1 MQIDANKNQS
11 FSMDY
16 TTKSGKHLAL
26 SMYDNQSASY
36 ANNEEG
42 KTLNLKHQYGFS
54 FTFEGSK
61 LTQNNLDEIKNA
73 IKEVEPMIK
82 DFLANS
88 KVGELKPKEIIESA
102 MQMANVLPTPN
113 DENHQNA
120 IMNNFTNK
128 LSDLLKQNQT
138 DDKDINTSMLENS
151 KKLLDEVLE
160 QMKKQLEKQQEKAKE
175 NQDKTDDSLNLYA

>member
-1 MQIDANKNQS
+1 MQIDASKNQS

-26 SMYDNQSASY
+26 SMYDNQSLSY
-36 ANNEEG
+36 SNDEEG
-42 KTLNLKHQYGFS
+42 KSLNLKRQYGFS

-61 LTQNNLDEIKNA
+61 LTQADLDEIKNA
-73 IKEVEPMIK
+73 MKEVEPMIK

-113 DENHQNA
+113 D
-120 IMNNFTNK
+120 
-128 LSDLLKQNQT
+128 
-138 DDKDINTSMLENS
+138 
-151 KKLLDEVLE
+151 
-160 QMKKQLEKQQEKAKE
+160 
-175 NQDKTDDSLNLYA
+175 

>member
-1 MQIDANKNQS
+1 MQIDASKNQS

-26 SMYDNQSASY
+26 SMYDNQSLSY
-36 ANNEEG
+36 TNDEDG
-42 KTLNLKHQYGFS
+42 KSLNLKRQYGFS

-61 LTQNNLDEIKNA
+61 LTQADLDEIKNA
-73 IKEVEPMIK
+73 MKEVEPMIK

-102 MQMANVLPTPN
+102 MQMANVLPTPK

-120 IMNNFTNK
+120 IMNNFANK
-128 LSDLLKQNQT
+128 LSDLLKQNQSN
-138 DDKDINTSMLENS
+138 DKDINASMLEDS

-160 QMKKQLEKQQEKAKE
+160 QMRKQLKKQQEKAKE
-175 NQDKTDDSLNLYA
+175 DQNNTEKGLNLYA